1 MGPGRAGGGAGG
13 GPGAGRGLFAGKYSL
28 RPREPAAG
36 AHPPLGAGGGDPAAA
51 AARAAYLERYASAG
65 AGGEGKKR
73 RRKKRREGRDAAGGL
88 VVRDVTLYGAGGGAG
103 GEAVA
108 GEEEED
114 DDAPQV
120 LNAGLAE
127 AEAWRLQK
135 LEEHRRGSRADGSGW
150 AEVPDTGRSGRGRSP
165 CRQRHDSSPDL
176 SPPRRQ
182 RHDASPDLS
191 PPRRANEPGRAGG
204 GAHAA
209 VVVSG
214 AGGRREMADGTRT
227 GIVKPEEVQAELEA
241 KRAAEAREFAALGEE
256 ATGRGAATVYR
267 DKESGAKV
275 ERGEARRAEQAAR
288 AEERPAWA
296 GGLKQRRDREEQ
308 RAAIKAERGRPLAQG
323 PGANDKRLRERR
335 RFGDPMSHLAKGQED
350 EPPEALMGEEE
361 ARASGF
367 IIPQAVPEH
376 SWLKRGTAAPPNRFG
391 IRPGR
396 HWDGVD
402 RGNGFEKQLFAQ
414 QAGAGARAREGFMWR
429 QSDM

>member
-1 MGPGRAGGGAGG
+1 MPRRGGGG
-13 GPGAGRGLFAGKYSL
+13 
-28 RPREPAAG
+28 
-36 AHPPLGAGGGDPAAA
+36 
-51 AARAAYLERYASAG
+51 
-65 AGGEGKKR
+65 GGEGKKR

-103 GEAVA
+103 GEAAA
-108 GEEEED
+108 GGEEED

-165 CRQRHDSSPDL
+165 CRQRHDSSPDLSPPRRQRHDSSPDLSPPRRQRHDSSPDL

-376 SWLKRGTAAPPNRFG
+376 SWLKRGAAAPPNRFG